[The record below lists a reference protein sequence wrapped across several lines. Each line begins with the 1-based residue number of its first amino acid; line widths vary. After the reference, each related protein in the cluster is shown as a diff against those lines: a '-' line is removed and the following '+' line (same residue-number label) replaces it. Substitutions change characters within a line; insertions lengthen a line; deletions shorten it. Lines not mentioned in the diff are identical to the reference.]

1 MGISKWIS
9 GAIGWAVAGP
19 LGGLLGYA
27 LASILEKQDSAS
39 KYKEYRE
46 YSPVEERNSFLVSL
60 LVLSSSVMKADGKV
74 MQSELAYVK
83 AFIVKNFG
91 PDAGA
96 EATRYLRE
104 LLKKEVNIPE
114 VGAQIKRHMAY
125 EARVQLLHYLA
136 GIASA
141 DGNVTLSEINVLK
154 SIAIS
159 LEISSADSQSILAM
173 FDKGTGAAYK
183 ILELPEDAT
192 DEEVKKAYRRLAVMH
207 HPDKVSHLGPDI
219 QKAAEEK
226 FKKITEAYDKI
237 RKDRGIN

>member
-27 LASILEKQDSAS
+27 LASLLEKQDGTS
-39 KYKEYRE
+39 KHKEYRE

-74 MQSELAYVK
+74 MQSELSYVK

-104 LLKKEVNIPE
+104 LLKKEINISE
-114 VGAQIKRHMAY
+114 VGTQIKRHMAY

-141 DGNVTLSEINVLK
+141 DGSVTFSEINVIK
-154 SIAIS
+154 SIAIA
-159 LEISSADSQSILAM
+159 LDVSSADSQSILAM
-173 FDKGTGAAYK
+173 FDNGTGAAYK
-183 ILELPEDAT
+183 ILELPEDAS
-192 DEEVKKAYRRLAVMH
+192 DDEVKKAYRRLAVMH